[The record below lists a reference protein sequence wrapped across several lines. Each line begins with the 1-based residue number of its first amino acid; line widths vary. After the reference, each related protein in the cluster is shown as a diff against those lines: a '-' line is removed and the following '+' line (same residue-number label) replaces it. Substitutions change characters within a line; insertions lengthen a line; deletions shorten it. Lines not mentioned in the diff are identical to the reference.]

1 MFHAHFATT
10 ATKPARPL
18 ARVAQKPIPKPPV
31 RPLAYVAQKSAS
43 SSSSQN
49 RAETKK
55 RPLALDQK
63 PRAGLDKRAKTKE
76 ARIAPLPSFSRGAC
90 GRFSGGGGLVG
101 SALESDVVHWERHS
115 GEPSS
120 STCGRCIY
128 IRNKAELRR
137 DYPWLSPRPGH
148 MKGDWALGCDVCSW
162 RCKCGEREN
171 QNGKR
176 VGNKVWVRH
185 LPPSTLCA
193 MGQPTGYVGRTSNRN
208 TCIAPGFE
216 SSASVYGH

>member
-1 MFHAHFATT
+1 MLPRMFHAHFATIPN
-10 ATKPARPL
+10 KNARPL

-55 RPLALDQK
+55 RPLALDPK
-63 PRAGLDKRAKTKE
+63 TRAGLDKRAKTEE
-76 ARIAPLPSFSRGAC
+76 ARITPLPSFSNVQVKKQ
-90 GRFSGGGGLVG
+90 SPTTSVQEEGLVG
-101 SALESDVVHWERHS
+101 SVHESDVFHWERHS

-128 IRNKAELRR
+128 IRNKAELGR
-137 DYPWLSPRPGH
+137 DYPWLSPRPGF

-162 RCKCGEREN
+162 RCKYGEREN

-176 VGNKVWVRH
+176 AGAGFDICRLQLCVPWVSP
-185 LPPSTLCA
+185 LVTL
-193 MGQPTGYVGRTSNRN
+193 
-208 TCIAPGFE
+208 E
-216 SSASVYGH
+216 SPAT